1 MSLIN
6 PFRRLAGTAADHRQE
21 ASGHL
26 CEPMPRPFVKEGCLW
41 RMQLQE
47 PKCSITAMWAA
58 GGRYAVGGNDGLS
71 SWGFITSEGPRGS
84 APRCGALPNARGL
97 AGDGAPPQVPGEPVV
112 QSPGENRGAPFLLGI
127 QNQPVHLLLG
137 EFLCRYAEV
146 VDLPFP
152 TIGRRNAVRTK
163 ERRRLPWSTYL

>member
-1 MSLIN
+1 
-6 PFRRLAGTAADHRQE
+6 
-21 ASGHL
+21 
-26 CEPMPRPFVKEGCLW
+26 
-41 RMQLQE
+41 MQLQE

-84 APRCGALPNARGL
+84 APRCGALPNARRL

-152 TIGRRNAVRTK
+152 TIGRRNAVGFRG
-163 ERRRLPWSTYL
+163 RRICGWPRELLLAIIRRPPAKLVSNHPRDLGTQVRDGFLKKQAAPPWLSRA